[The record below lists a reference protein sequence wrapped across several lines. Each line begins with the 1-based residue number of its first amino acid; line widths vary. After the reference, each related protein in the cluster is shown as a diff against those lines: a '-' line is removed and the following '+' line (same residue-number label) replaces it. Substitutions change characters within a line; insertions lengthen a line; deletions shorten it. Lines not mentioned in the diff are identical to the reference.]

1 MTSIPRVAR
10 IFMRTAPHNYLR
22 TFRKRSALTQVDIAF
37 LLGARSGAKVSRLE
51 RLSRFPNLKTAFACQ
66 VIFGVPADAL
76 FPGLYRDIASHL
88 AERAKVLRLTV
99 SRREST
105 RGSERRVKMLDGIV
119 TRTSQSA

>member
-1 MTSIPRVAR
+1 
-10 IFMRTAPHNYLR
+10 MRTAPHNYLR

-66 VIFGVPADAL
+66 VIFGVPADEL

-105 RGSERRVKMLDGIV
+105 PRSERRVKMLDGIV
-119 TRTSQSA
+119 TRTSQSG